1 MPYGCKDSQTSRFV
15 SASKKSASR
24 ADGRHIRSS
33 VFSAKHPARVTLGVR
48 QPTTPTVDPAADT
61 PASPAAE
68 IVVLDTTEARI
79 LGCLI
84 EKAAI
89 TPEVYPL
96 TVNAIVAACN
106 QKTSREPVMHLEP
119 GAVAHA
125 LRRME
130 ERALVKVA
138 PASQRALR
146 YEHRFDATYGVTA
159 RQRAVLCALLL
170 RGPQTLAE
178 LHTRTERLADFP
190 AIDDV
195 RDALERLMQR
205 EPTLIVRI
213 PHGPGQREDRYMH
226 LLSGPIDVASV
237 ALASSPR
244 TAAPRASL
252 VEERL
257 EQLENEVA
265 SLKDALDALRARVE
279 SGSSS

>member
-1 MPYGCKDSQTSRFV
+1 MAVCGRPACSGCPF
-15 SASKKSASR
+15 
-24 ADGRHIRSS
+24 
-33 VFSAKHPARVTLGVR
+33 FSARHPLALHWTKC

-61 PASPAAE
+61 PASPAAD
-68 IVVLDTTEARI
+68 IVVLDATEARI

-106 QKTSREPVMHLEP
+106 QKTSREPVMHLET

-130 ERALVKVA
+130 ERVLVKVA

-190 AIDDV
+190 AMDDV
-195 RDALERLMQR
+195 RDTLERMMQR

-226 LLSGPIDVASV
+226 LLSGPIDVASTAFVSSQRV
-237 ALASSPR
+237 ASA
-244 TAAPRASL
+244 RANP

-279 SGSSS
+279 SGSTS